1 MNNENPVIRR
11 PIRIT
16 RAHHTDL
23 VCAAMNDTT
32 GASQKILDRMTEDP
46 GFQID
51 EQPVEGVFYIDQ
63 SIRFMYPHEIGFVEA
78 VLPPDVVYPD
88 GLPPPQFDLS
98 YGVVPGH
105 HFIDEMALQDNSL
118 RNLKPLFSFN
128 IEPDDKLK
136 FADYI
141 RKIKLSDTFGK
152 FKPATTVDRL
162 EDIPPIVSLDAE
174 RTLDGTKVAD
184 HVREMMMSDTFGK
197 FKPATTVDSCPPELF
212 ALQAQ
217 DPIPSE
223 DGTLIDPDQK
233 PKPSPSGL
241 LMRLMSR
248 L

>member
-51 EQPVEGVFYIDQ
+51 
-63 SIRFMYPHEIGFVEA
+63 
-78 VLPPDVVYPD
+78 
-88 GLPPPQFDLS
+88 
-98 YGVVPGH
+98 
-105 HFIDEMALQDNSL
+105 
-118 RNLKPLFSFN
+118 
-128 IEPDDKLK
+128 
-136 FADYI
+136 
-141 RKIKLSDTFGK
+141 
-152 FKPATTVDRL
+152 
-162 EDIPPIVSLDAE
+162 
-174 RTLDGTKVAD
+174 
-184 HVREMMMSDTFGK
+184 
-197 FKPATTVDSCPPELF
+197 SCPPELF